1 MKTNGTSKMIHAM
14 LALAIASCTTF
25 ANAQTN
31 ATAPADASAQQES
44 GAASAPASR
53 PDSTLVR
60 DVRRTFTRTPGLN
73 FASIHVEAH
82 EGVVTLTGTVP
93 RRSQIEL
100 AGNAAKS
107 VRGVMDVSNKLE
119 VHTIHGRSE

>member
-1 MKTNGTSKMIHAM
+1 MKTNGTSKMIQAI
-14 LALAIASCTTF
+14 LTLAIASCATF
-25 ANAQTN
+25 ASAQTS
-31 ATAPADASAQQES
+31 ATAPADASAQPES

-73 FASIHVEAH
+73 FASIHVESH

-93 RRSQIEL
+93 RRSQIAL

-107 VRGVMDVSNKLE
+107 VRGVTDVSNKLE
-119 VHTIHGRSE
+119 VRMIHGRSE